1 MPPTVR
7 KGRMS
12 PKPSPNPEYKK
23 WFAKDQTVLNY
34 LLSNLSREILGQV
47 VSSAQTATSAWAAI
61 EGMFGA

>member
-1 MPPTVR
+1 
-7 KGRMS
+7 MS

-47 VSSAQTATSAWAAI
+47 ISSAQTATSAWAAI